1 MKKSF
6 FILSALVLVLM
17 SCSKSQAT
25 EQNEAEEKISVEE
38 SLTESESAPASVS
51 GSTVESEDEY
61 GTPGNRTFAYIR
73 KLASKEK
80 YEKAVE
86 NLTQDYLRGRWS
98 VEVIS
103 EEMNII
109 CIAFDDDGTYY
120 WYSPFGGY
128 MGERGKYTLDGN
140 TVTMFYPNDTMSQW
154 EALVFPN
161 GKETT
166 LVYDSGFKDFYCVG
180 VLRNERLILRNWVE
194 ETPVG
199 EKCVLKGIDVIKT
212 DEKSVVAKDN
222 LKLRYEPSQKGRE
235 GRFWYPMFLRMCLQ
249 DELEDSYYA
258 VESSS
263 ETINVILK
271 GTRTTYTA
279 RTVREDTIDGI
290 TSPWYRICLFDCD
303 GESIAQYFWVF
314 GGYLEDYD
322 EKKLS
327 EYNKSLMNAAI
338 EKKILVIDEDAYRD
352 HLMEE
357 SVKRVTPIAS
367 KSAEIIHKAGNVA
380 ESDDKLEGTIFKIGM
395 TRKEITDLLGDPVQA
410 WDDVSKYWVDFL
422 NILPKA
428 EENSPNAIRY
438 WIDHG
443 GSGFRLMFYFDGDRL
458 KRIETEWE
466 K

>member
-6 FILSALVLVLM
+6 FILFALVLVLM
-17 SCSKSQAT
+17 SCSKSQST

-38 SLTESESAPASVS
+38 SLTESQPAPASVS
-51 GSTVESEDEY
+51 GSTLETGDED

-73 KLASKEK
+73 KLGSREK
-80 YEKAVE
+80 YEKAVK
-86 NLTQDYLRGRWS
+86 NLTPDYLRGRWG

-103 EEMNII
+103 EQMNII
-109 CIAFDDDGTYY
+109 TVAFDDDGTYY

-140 TVTMFYPNDTMSQW
+140 SVTLFYPNETMGQW
-154 EALVFPN
+154 EALVFPD

-166 LVYDSGFKDFYCVG
+166 LVYDSEFKDFYCAG

-194 ETPVG
+194 KTPVG

-235 GRFWYPMFLRMCLQ
+235 GRFWYPMLLTMSLK
-249 DELEDSYYA
+249 DVLEDSYYA
-258 VESSS
+258 ADSSS
-263 ETINVILK
+263 PPVNVILK
-271 GTRTTYTA
+271 GTRTCYTA

-290 TSPWYRICLFDCD
+290 TAPWYRITLFDGD
-303 GESIAQYFWVF
+303 GESMDQYFWVF

-322 EKKLS
+322 EKKIA

-338 EKKILVIDEDAYRD
+338 EKKILVIDEDAYHD
-352 HLMEE
+352 HLLEE
-357 SVKRVTPIAS
+357 SVKRVTPLAS

-395 TRKEITDLLGDPVQA
+395 TRKEITDLLGEPVQA

-422 NILPKA
+422 DILPKA
-428 EENSPNAIRY
+428 GENSPNAIRY

-443 GSGFRLMFYFDGDRL
+443 GSGFRLMFYFDGDKL